1 MALPTL
7 TAPEY
12 EITLLSQAKPVRFR
26 PYLVREEKI
35 LLMAQQGEDKKEIET
50 AIKTI
55 IRNCTFG
62 AIDVD
67 RLPSFDLEY
76 IYLQLRA
83 KSVNNVVETKFE
95 CRNMLREEKDQ
106 RRDDKDDGRCHA
118 TVPVK
123 INLDDIQ
130 LTINEKHSKTVL
142 IGDTVGVTM
151 RYPTADTTIALGP
164 EGLNPLDV
172 LKVLEDCIENVYTT
186 DGEVHEFQD
195 QTVKDRQEFI
205 ESMNVK
211 QLELIQEF
219 FTTMPALVHTVNFA
233 CPKCEYTEVIELRG
247 LDSFFG

>member
-12 EITLLSQAKPVRFR
+12 EITLLSQANPVKFR
-26 PYLVREEKI
+26 PYLVREEKL
-35 LLMAQQGEDKKEIET
+35 LLMAQQGGDKKEIET

-55 IRNCTFG
+55 IRTCTFD
-62 AIDVD
+62 AINVE

-118 TVPVK
+118 TVPMK
-123 INLDDIQ
+123 INLDDIKI
-130 LTINEKHSKTVL
+130 TTNEKHSKTILVS
-142 IGDTVGVTM
+142 DTVGVTM
-151 RYPTADTTIALGP
+151 QYPTADTIIALGP
-164 EGLNPLDV
+164 EIDPLVV

-186 DGEVHEFQD
+186 DGEVHEFRD
-195 QTVKDRQEFI
+195 QTAEDRQEFI
-205 ESMNVK
+205 NSMNVK

-219 FTTMPALVHTVNFA
+219 FTTMPALVHTVNFV
-233 CPKCEYTEVIELRG
+233 CPKCEYTEAIELRG